1 MKWERRLR
9 RFSVSQRLAFFL
21 VLVLLPLVALS
32 VVSVAV
38 LNEQEVAFSE
48 SVEESVTMLLPLS
61 TLEHYLQ
68 RALVDEL
75 EAQSGQSSPNFAAL
89 ADTIDRIFARV
100 EAVDQGTVV
109 APEVDEAEQAWASA
123 RPSVRRLIEQVRPL
137 PAGQRDAAADAQAQ
151 AELQLAIDEI
161 AKAQRQLTAVV
172 KARYLRAIERRHQQL
187 RWLVAGW
194 TLTLFAAAFMVAA
207 LVRSLLR
214 PIHELGRAARSMGE
228 GVPGVRAPVS
238 GNDELTL
245 LAERFNEMA
254 AYWETSRQSLLTE
267 AAQDPLTGVLNRRG
281 ILAALEADLAVHARE
296 QSPLSV
302 FMVDLDRFKSI
313 NDQFGHSAGDRAL
326 VWVVT
331 RLREM
336 LRDSDRLGRYGGDE
350 FLVVLQRTTLAQAQE
365 IAGRI
370 ESSLNEAAAR
380 ESARPGASIGVGA
393 APDHGW
399 AAAGLM
405 EAADRMLY
413 ARKGQRRTDP
423 GEGRRA
429 APAAGGGR

>member
-1 MKWERRLR
+1 MRWERRLR
-9 RFSVSQRLAFFL
+9 QLTVAQRLALFL

-38 LNEQEVAFSE
+38 LNEQEAGFSE

-75 EAQSGQSSPNFAAL
+75 EEQSGQSSPNFAAV
-89 ADTIDRIFARV
+89 ADTIDKTFDSI
-100 EAVDQGTVV
+100 EAVDQGTAI
-109 APEVDEAEQAWASA
+109 APEVGEAEQAWDSA

-137 PAGQRDAAADAQAQ
+137 APGQADAIADARAR
-151 AELQLAIDEI
+151 AELQAAIDEI
-161 AKAQRQLTAVV
+161 AKARRQLTAVV
-172 KARYLRAIERRHQQL
+172 KARYLRAIAQRHQQL

-194 TLTLFAAAFMVAA
+194 ALTLFAAALMVAA

-238 GNDELTL
+238 GSDELTL

-281 ILAALEADLAVHARE
+281 VLAALEADLAAHARE
-296 QSPLSV
+296 QAPLSL
-302 FMVDLDRFKSI
+302 FMIDLDRFKTI

-326 VWVVT
+326 VWVAT

-336 LRDSDRLGRYGGDE
+336 LRDGDRLGRYGGDE
-350 FLVVLQRTTLAQAQE
+350 FLVVLPRTTLAQAE
-365 IAGRI
+365 DIAGRI
-370 ESSLNEAAAR
+370 EAGLNEAAAR
-380 ESARPGASIGVGA
+380 ESARPGASIGIGA
-393 APDHGW
+393 APEHGW
-399 AAAGLM
+399 AAAALM

-413 ARKGQRRTDP
+413 ARKGQRRTD
-423 GEGRRA
+423 
-429 APAAGGGR
+429 AGGGWRPTSATG